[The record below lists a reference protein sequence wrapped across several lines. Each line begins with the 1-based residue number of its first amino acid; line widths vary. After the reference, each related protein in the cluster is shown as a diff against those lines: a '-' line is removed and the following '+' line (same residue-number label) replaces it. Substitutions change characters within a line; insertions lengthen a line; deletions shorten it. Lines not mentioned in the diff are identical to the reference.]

1 MKKLRRPKISVG
13 STLIFGL
20 FVTHLFYITLLCKKH
35 VIKHINIFAEGKVG
49 C

>member
-1 MKKLRRPKISVG
+1 MRKDYRPKISVG

-20 FVTHLFYITLLCKKH
+20 FVAHLFYMALLCKKH